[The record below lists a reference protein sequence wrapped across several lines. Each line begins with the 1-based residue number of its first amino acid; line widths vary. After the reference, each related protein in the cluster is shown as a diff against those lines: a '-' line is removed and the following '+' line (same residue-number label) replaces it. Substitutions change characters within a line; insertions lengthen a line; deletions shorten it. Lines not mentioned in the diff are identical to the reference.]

1 MWIWCCVVFGLVR
14 LTTHRLASQP
24 LYVPQSPQT
33 RNRSPTHSQ
42 FFFISCY
49 TKWDLLLLQFNWLT
63 IKQGVFGNKNQIR
76 QLIAACLTEAKVKT
90 FYSYSYRQ
98 YLQVSGQLALSM
110 NIMGYILVSTTK
122 LHQYIYYIEQHKRRI
137 GTVNVSSSYSEI

>member
-1 MWIWCCVVFGLVR
+1 MSETTEFYQWTHYCT
-14 LTTHRLASQP
+14 LTTTALFCIWITLSVQYWF
-24 LYVPQSPQT
+24 LFLFSICGWT

-42 FFFISCY
+42 FFFIRCY

-76 QLIAACLTEAKVKT
+76 QLITACLAEAKVKT

-98 YLQVSGQLALSM
+98 YFASFRPTSFEHEHHGIHSSFNNKTAPVYL
-110 NIMGYILVSTTK
+110 
-122 LHQYIYYIEQHKRRI
+122 LHRA
-137 GTVNVSSSYSEI
+137 T